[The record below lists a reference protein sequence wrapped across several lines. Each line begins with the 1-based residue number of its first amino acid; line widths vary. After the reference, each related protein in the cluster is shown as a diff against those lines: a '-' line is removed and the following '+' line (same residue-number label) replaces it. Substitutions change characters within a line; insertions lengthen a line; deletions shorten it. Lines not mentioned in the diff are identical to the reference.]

1 MSSFKDKY
9 IQKYAEKL
17 ADDGR
22 KLINKA
28 FLTAD
33 FKKDK
38 TQNLHDSYG
47 CAVYYKKMLVSGTK
61 RILSQKATQPRYN
74 KYSGQNEYGYNEI
87 NDFLDSYRPSG
98 DGLVLV
104 IAVAMF
110 YGEILEKGKGNL
122 KRKYKV
128 ISGVSSDIK
137 ALADK
142 YKGTVRDI
150 NL

>member
-1 MSSFKDKY
+1 MSSSKDKY

>member
-110 YGEILEKGKGNL
+110 YGEILEKKKGSL
-122 KRKYKV
+122 KRKYNV

-142 YKGTVRDI
+142 YKGTVRDV

>member
-110 YGEILEKGKGNL
+110 YGEILEKKKGSL
-122 KRKYKV
+122 KRKYNV

>member
-74 KYSGQNEYGYNEI
+74 KYSGQDEYGHNEI
-87 NDFLDSYRPSG
+87 NNFLDSYKPAS

-110 YGEILEKGKGNL
+110 YGEILEKKKGNL